1 MWLEQLG
8 EHFYAA
14 SPLVLDAVLA
24 EIDLVATLVHVE
36 QARVGHAVF
45 GDVGLNLDH
54 KLQRIGIPKGRGVYY
69 RRSGGR
75 RSCCKFAGRL
85 GASGNCCGPCCLP
98 PIVCTQPA
106 AEFLMLWIS
115 SELNCGHRQLF
126 IANPQK
132 L

>member
-24 EIDLVATLVHVE
+24 EIDLFATLVHVE

-85 GASGNCCGPCCLP
+85 GASGIVAGLAAFRRLFARSPQQNSLCCG
-98 PIVCTQPA
+98 
-106 AEFLMLWIS
+106 S
-115 SELNCGHRQLF
+115 
-126 IANPQK
+126 PQS
-132 L
+132 